1 MKQYCFQEQ
10 PSPDISNCASTSSQS
25 KDGDQQTQGSNTM
38 SENKD
43 VPLRNSIFQC
53 FSNELDLNPARMV
66 REILFYTTVGPFL
79 VSFKLLMYMQ
89 VIAEMVGTFIL
100 MFCVCGIM
108 ASTQLMRGEVGLMEY
123 AATAGLTVIVVVF
136 CIGPISGAH
145 VNPAVTIAFAIFEH
159 FPWSRVPFYVL
170 AQTVGSVLGTFI
182 GKSVY
187 GVKIDLMATR
197 PLQGCVSAFWVELIA
212 TFIIMFLAAAL
223 TSEARFVGNL
233 SGFVVGVAIGLA
245 VLITG
250 PVSGGSMNPA
260 RSLGPAIVSWNF
272 KDVWIYVTAPVIGA
286 AAGAFL
292 HHFLRLQPRPR
303 PRCSSA
309 AAASPDTDLLS
320 HSLVLFRS

>member
-10 PSPDISNCASTSSQS
+10 LSPDISICASTSSQS
-25 KDGDQQTQGSNTM
+25 KDGDQQTRGSNAM

-53 FSNELDLNPARMV
+53 FSNELDLNPARM
-66 REILFYTTVGPFL
+66 
-79 VSFKLLMYMQ
+79 

-123 AATAGLTVIVVVF
+123 AATAGLTIIVVVY

-170 AQTVGSVLGTFI
+170 AQTVGSVLGTFA

-197 PLQGCVSAFWVELIA
+197 PLQGCASAFWVEFIA
-212 TFIIMFLAAAL
+212 TFIIVFLAAAL
-223 TSEARFVGNL
+223 TSEAQFVGNL

-272 KDVWIYVTAPVIGA
+272 KDIWIYVTAPVIGA

-303 PRCSSA
+303 SRCSSA
-309 AAASPDTDLLS
+309 AAASPNTDVLS
-320 HSLVLFRS
+320 HSLVLFSS

>member
-1 MKQYCFQEQ
+1 MKQYCFQQQ

-25 KDGDQQTQGSNTM
+25 KDGDQQTQGSNAM

-53 FSNELDLNPARMV
+53 FSNELDLNPARM
-66 REILFYTTVGPFL
+66 
-79 VSFKLLMYMQ
+79 

-123 AATAGLTVIVVVF
+123 AATAGLTIIVVVY

-145 VNPAVTIAFAIFEH
+145 VNPAVTVAFAIFEH

-170 AQTVGSVLGTFI
+170 AQTVGSVLGTYV

-187 GVKIDLMATR
+187 GVKIDLVATR
-197 PLQGCVSAFWVELIA
+197 PLQGCASAFWVEFIA
-212 TFIIMFLAAAL
+212 TFIIVFLAAAL
-223 TSEARFVGNL
+223 TSEAQFVGNL
-233 SGFVVGVAIGLA
+233 SGFIVGVAIGLA

-272 KDVWIYVTAPVIGA
+272 KDIWIYVTAPVIGA
-286 AAGAFL
+286 AAGAVL
-292 HHFLRLQPRPR
+292 HHFLRVQPRPR
-303 PRCSSA
+303 TRCSSA
-309 AAASPDTDLLS
+309 AAASPNTDLLS
-320 HSLVLFRS
+320 HSLVLFSS